1 MAALSRSAIEIPLS
15 SGLTLRGAHLRG
27 GDGQGDVIV
36 FVHDLDRDLDEFG
49 SLPDAMAALGC
60 DVVLFDLP
68 GHGLSDGD
76 DGEPPG
82 CAAAIREVLS
92 RYGGRRIGLVVS
104 GRPATVAASLGDRDG
119 VVAQVL
125 ISPILDPAFDD
136 GSVRAH
142 AVRMVLHGDGPKMVG
157 TATQRFF
164 SRLIGE
170 KMLVFNSSLAE
181 GPHMVT
187 VVSTVQAHVELFFK
201 RYLIRSN

>member
-1 MAALSRSAIEIPLS
+1 MAALSRSAIEIPLR
-15 SGLTLRGAHLRG
+15 SGITLRGVNLEG
-27 GDGQGDVIV
+27 GDAQGGVIV

-49 SLPDAMAALGC
+49 SLPDVLAALGS
-60 DVVLFDLP
+60 DVVVFDLP

-76 DGEPPG
+76 DGVPLE
-82 CAAAIREVLS
+82 CVAAIREIIA

-104 GRPATVAASLGDRDG
+104 GRLATVAASLGDKDG

-157 TATQRFF
+157 TETQRFF
-164 SRLIGE
+164 SYLIGE

-201 RYLIRSN
+201 RYLIRSS